1 MEKTISVKVRNQTD
15 EVASKAKNEA
25 RNTAKN
31 PHMAMF
37 VLFAILFNILAF
49 VVPSNAND
57 LWGVR
62 MNAYKVGCGIGCAV
76 LAWCLLHLR
85 DIIREPS
92 LIGAYQMSYD
102 KNRVFEK
109 RGIIASAV
117 TALNS
122 VVYAALTVAIAS
134 LPTLGALA
142 VSSIYCQSFAG
153 FEAVDVGVMISCIIL
168 YLGAMLLNRFGRTID
183 AFVEKKKTPK
193 MPSDGVDSKE

>member
-1 MEKTISVKVRNQTD
+1 MEKILNVKIHNQTE

-37 VLFAILFNILAF
+37 VLFAVLFNILAF
-49 VVPSNAND
+49 VVPANAND
-57 LWGVR
+57 LWGSR
-62 MNAYKVGCGIGCAV
+62 MSAYKVGCGIGCAV

-102 KNRVFEK
+102 KQRTFKK
-109 RGIIASAV
+109 RGIIASIGTV
-117 TALNS
+117 LNS
-122 VVYAALTVAIAS
+122 VVYAALTVTIAS

-142 VSSIYCQSFAG
+142 G
-153 FEAVDVGVMISCIIL
+153 FETLDVGIMISGIIL

-183 AFVEKKKTPK
+183 VFVEKKKSPK
-193 MPSDGVDSKE
+193 ISSDNKE

>member
-1 MEKTISVKVRNQTD
+1 MEKILNVKIHNQTK

-37 VLFAILFNILAF
+37 VLFAVLFNILAF
-49 VVPSNAND
+49 IVPVNAND
-57 LWGVR
+57 LLGSR
-62 MNAYKVGCGIGCAV
+62 MSAYKVGCGIGCAV

-102 KNRVFEK
+102 KQRTFKK
-109 RGIIASAV
+109 RGIIASIGTV
-117 TALNS
+117 LNS
-122 VVYAALTVAIAS
+122 VVYAALTVTIAS

-142 VSSIYCQSFAG
+142 VSSIYCKSFAG
-153 FEAVDVGVMISCIIL
+153 FETLDVGIMISGIIL

-183 AFVEKKKTPK
+183 AFVEKKKSPK
-193 MPSDGVDSKE
+193 ISSDNKE

>member
-1 MEKTISVKVRNQTD
+1 MEKILNVKIHNQTE
-15 EVASKAKNEA
+15 EVAIKAKNEA

-37 VLFAILFNILAF
+37 VLFAVLFNILAF
-49 VVPSNAND
+49 VVPANAND
-57 LWGVR
+57 LWGSR
-62 MNAYKVGCGIGCAV
+62 MSAYKVGCGIGCAV

-102 KNRVFEK
+102 KQRTFKK
-109 RGIIASAV
+109 RGIIASIGTV
-117 TALNS
+117 LNS
-122 VVYAALTVAIAS
+122 VVYAALTVTIAS

-142 VSSIYCQSFAG
+142 VSSIYCKSFAG
-153 FEAVDVGVMISCIIL
+153 FETLDVGIMISGIIL

-183 AFVEKKKTPK
+183 AFVEKKKSPK
-193 MPSDGVDSKE
+193 ISSDNKE